1 MSHPDSKA
9 DFVLAKRITDGS
21 LEAWHE
27 FIDRY
32 TGLINHSIGEVLND
46 QDEVATVYVA
56 VLAGLYD
63 GQLKQFKGES
73 RLSTWLVFVARSKAL
88 DHYRSLHGRQ
98 TLPTCIEG
106 LSKTEQQLFRMR
118 FEQGLSLDAIRHQM
132 KVKGSDSIDLGATI
146 ARIGDLLSRSNRN
159 RLDWNRRARQVG
171 AESGRFLAFLEEQR
185 RQAASRSRIA
195 NPETQLITKEAAS
208 TVRKIRAAIDEL
220 DIDDRNIMS
229 LRFDH
234 NLSARQIAD
243 RLSLTGPRRA
253 YTLIESAIRRVR
265 RTIAWDHD

>member
-1 MSHPDSKA
+1 MLKPDPKA
-9 DFVLAKRITDGS
+9 DFALAKQITGGS

-32 TGLINHSIGEVLND
+32 TGLIKHSIVRVLD
-46 QDEVATVYVA
+46 DPDEVATVYVA
-56 VLAGLYD
+56 VLEGLYD

-73 RLSTWLVFVARSKAL
+73 QLSTWLVFVARSKAL
-88 DHYRSLHGRQ
+88 DHYRRLHGRR
-98 TLPTCIEG
+98 TLPACIEE
-106 LSKTEQQLFRMR
+106 LSETEQQLYKMR
-118 FEQGLSLDAIRHQM
+118 FEQGLSLDAIRHRM
-132 KVKGSDSIDLGATI
+132 EAKGSDSIDLGGTI
-146 ARIGDLLSRSNRN
+146 ARIGDLLSRSNHN

-195 NPETQLITKEAAS
+195 NPETQLIAKEAAS
-208 TVRKIRAAIDEL
+208 TVIKIRAAIDEL
-220 DIDDRNIMS
+220 DIDDRKIIS

-243 RLSLTGPRRA
+243 RLSLSGPRRA